1 MQLLSADLFLGSAG
15 ALPSKT
21 IRHSLLAIH
30 YSLLAIR
37 YSLPFLAR
45 QEPRPPN
52 SFRPPSHTPF
62 CPMFLVP
69 CPTLKSW
76 K

>member
-21 IRHSLLAIH
+21 IRHSLLA
-30 YSLLAIR
+30 SV
-37 YSLPFLAR
+37 SAR
-45 QEPRPPN
+45 KEPRPPK
-52 SFRPPSHTPF
+52 FIPSHTPF
-62 CPMFLVP
+62 CPMSLVP